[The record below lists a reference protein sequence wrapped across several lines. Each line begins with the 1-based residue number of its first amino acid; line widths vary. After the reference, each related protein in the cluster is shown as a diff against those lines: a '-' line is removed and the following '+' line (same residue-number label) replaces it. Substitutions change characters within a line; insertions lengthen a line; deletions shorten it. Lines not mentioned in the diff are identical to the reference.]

1 MGLAGNIARLGR
13 GVRMVASGEI
23 SLADAV
29 RVGLGRQAPDKV
41 ILNLEITSR
50 CNTSCSCCMRDPEVL
65 GIATN
70 INMTLDQ
77 VREILDYYE
86 TVDLGSILLGGS
98 ESLLHPQFFE
108 IVELIGERFPL
119 KHVEL
124 YTNGIL
130 FSRNREL
137 LERVTAL
144 GLGAVTF
151 SLQAAT
157 QDKIC
162 TLQPGISIEGTLAAA
177 RYMRDNSDATLWAS
191 YVVQES
197 NLDEVTD
204 FVEMIAG
211 SAFHGISL
219 IPMNRVDF
227 TTDQVDY
234 MDEWAHTGITAA
246 LRAGQKRA
254 AELGVRV
261 TPTIDLCSCGMNM
274 DVVRANGVV
283 QLCPGNARAEN
294 LIGNVFEEGF
304 DVVRARKND
313 ALHAVVG
320 RLHGDDI
327 PAICRACAIRT
338 YDKL

>member
-1 MGLAGNIARLGR
+1 MGLSDSIARLGR
-13 GVRMVASGEI
+13 GIRMVTSGEI
-23 SLADAV
+23 AIADAIKA
-29 RVGLGRQAPDKV
+29 GLGRPASEGV

-70 INMTLDQ
+70 LNMTLEQ
-77 VREILDYYE
+77 VAEMLDYYE
-86 TVDLGSILLGGS
+86 TVDLRSILLGGS

-108 IVELIGERFPL
+108 IVDMIAERFPL
-119 KHVEL
+119 KNVEL

-130 FSRNREL
+130 FARDQAL

-157 QDKIC
+157 QDRIR
-162 TLQPGISIEGTLAAA
+162 TLQPGISIEGTLAAV
-177 RYMRDNSDATLWAS
+177 RYMRDHSDATLWAS
-191 YVVQES
+191 YVVQEP
-197 NLDEVTD
+197 NIDQVTE
-204 FVEMIAG
+204 FVDMVADSG
-211 SAFHGISL
+211 FHGISL

-227 TTDQVDY
+227 TTDMVDY
-234 MDEWAHTGITAA
+234 LDEWEHTGILAA
-246 LRAGQKRA
+246 LRAGQQRA
-254 AELGVRV
+254 AELGIRV

-283 QLCPGNARAEN
+283 QLCPGNSRAEN
-294 LIGNVFEEGF
+294 LVGNVFEEGF
-304 DVVRARKND
+304 EVVRLRKNA
-313 ALHAVVG
+313 ALHEAVR
-320 RLHGDDI
+320 RLGEDDI
-327 PAICRACAIRT
+327 PGICQACAIRT